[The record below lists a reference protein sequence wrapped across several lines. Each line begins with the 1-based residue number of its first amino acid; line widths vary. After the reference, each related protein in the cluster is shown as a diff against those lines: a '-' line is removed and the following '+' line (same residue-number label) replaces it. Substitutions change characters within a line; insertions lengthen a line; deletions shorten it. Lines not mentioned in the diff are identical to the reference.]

1 MIPLLIECCII
12 ILLLIIG
19 LMLSIKSMTKGS
31 KKKKN
36 EPFLLTKEDILNNKR
51 ILMLSI
57 NRSEYLY
64 GYRTES
70 EYDKFI
76 EDMDNSLMRL

>member
-19 LMLSIKSMTKGS
+19 LMLSIKSMTKVS
-31 KKKKN
+31 KKKN

-51 ILMLSI
+51 SLMLSI

>member
-19 LMLSIKSMTKGS
+19 LMLSIKSMTK
-31 KKKKN
+31 
-36 EPFLLTKEDILNNKR
+36 EDILNNKR
-51 ILMLSI
+51 SLMLSI

>member
-31 KKKKN
+31 KKKN
-36 EPFLLTKEDILNNKR
+36 ELFLLTKEDILNNKR
-51 ILMLSI
+51 SLMLSI

>member
-31 KKKKN
+31 KKKN

-51 ILMLSI
+51 SLMLSI

-64 GYRTES
+64 SYRTES

>member
-31 KKKKN
+31 KKKN

-51 ILMLSI
+51 SLMLSI

>member
-19 LMLSIKSMTKGS
+19 LMLSIKSMTKCS
-31 KKKKN
+31 KKKN
-36 EPFLLTKEDILNNKR
+36 EPFLLNKEDILNNKR
-51 ILMLSI
+51 SLMLSI

>member
-19 LMLSIKSMTKGS
+19 LMLSIKSMAKGS
-31 KKKKN
+31 KKKN

-51 ILMLSI
+51 SLMLSI

>member
-31 KKKKN
+31 KKKN

-51 ILMLSI
+51 SLMLSI

-64 GYRTES
+64 SYRTES
-70 EYDKFI
+70 EYDKYI

>member
-31 KKKKN
+31 KKKN

-51 ILMLSI
+51 SLMLLI

-76 EDMDNSLMRL
+76 EDMNNSLMRL

>member
-19 LMLSIKSMTKGS
+19 LILSIKSMTKGS
-31 KKKKN
+31 KKKN
-36 EPFLLTKEDILNNKR
+36 EPFLLTKEDILNNQR
-51 ILMLSI
+51 SLMLSI

>member
-19 LMLSIKSMTKGS
+19 LMLSIKSMTKVS
-31 KKKKN
+31 KKKN
-36 EPFLLTKEDILNNKR
+36 DPFLLTKEDILNNKR
-51 ILMLSI
+51 SLMLSI

>member
-19 LMLSIKSMTKGS
+19 LMLSIKSMTKDS
-31 KKKKN
+31 KKKN

-51 ILMLSI
+51 SLMLSI

>member
-31 KKKKN
+31 KKKN
-36 EPFLLTKEDILNNKR
+36 ETFLLTKEDILNNKR
-51 ILMLSI
+51 SLMLSI

>member
-1 MIPLLIECCII
+1 MISLLIECCII

-31 KKKKN
+31 KKKN

-51 ILMLSI
+51 SLMLSI

>member
-19 LMLSIKSMTKGS
+19 LILSIKSMTKGS
-31 KKKKN
+31 KKKN
-36 EPFLLTKEDILNNKR
+36 EPFLLTKEDILNNQR
-51 ILMLSI
+51 SLMLSI

-64 GYRTES
+64 GYRTEE

-76 EDMDNSLMRL
+76 EDMDNSLMRS

>member
-19 LMLSIKSMTKGS
+19 LILSIKSMTKGS
-31 KKKKN
+31 KKKN
-36 EPFLLTKEDILNNKR
+36 EPFLLTKEDVLNNQR
-51 ILMLSI
+51 SLMLSI

-64 GYRTES
+64 GYRTEE

-76 EDMDNSLMRL
+76 EDMDNSLMRS

>member
-1 MIPLLIECCII
+1 MITLLIECCII

-31 KKKKN
+31 KKKN

-51 ILMLSI
+51 SLMLSI